1 METIAGFF
9 RDGGIFMYFILA
21 VAVVGTAII
30 ADRVMTLIVRNKV
43 DSHALWKRVSKH
55 IAEGEFDKAMS
66 ACRGD
71 APLLR
76 TMEAAVSAA
85 RMGEKEA
92 QSAVDEASIEV
103 IPTIDKRIHYLL
115 TLANISTLFGLLG
128 TIHGLI
134 QAFSAV
140 ASAEASQKA
149 ALLASGISIALYNT
163 AFGIGV
169 AILFLVMYSVLMS
182 RANRLI
188 DEIDAYSL
196 KIVNMIGRSGKGG
209 AKAD

>member
-21 VAVVGTAII
+21 VAVVGVAII
-30 ADRVMTLIVRNKV
+30 ADRVLSLIIRNKV
-43 DSHALWKRVSKH
+43 DSHALWKKISKH
-55 IAEGEFDKAMS
+55 VADGDFDKART
-66 ACRGD
+66 ACQGD

-76 TMEAAVSAA
+76 TMEAAVSVAGK
-85 RMGEKEA
+85 GEKEA
-92 QSAVDEASIEV
+92 QNAVDEASLEL

-115 TLANISTLFGLLG
+115 TLANISTLLGLLG

-134 QAFSAV
+134 MAFSAV
-140 ASAEASQKA
+140 ASAEASQKS
-149 ALLASGISIALYNT
+149 ALLATGISIALYNT

-169 AILFLVMYSVLMS
+169 AIFFLLMYSVLMS

>member
-1 METIAGFF
+1 METIAAFF
-9 RDGGIFMYFILA
+9 RDGGTFMYFILT
-21 VAVVGTAII
+21 VAVIGIAII
-30 ADRVMTLIVRNKV
+30 VDRVINLIIRNKI

-55 IAEGEFDKAMS
+55 IADGDFDKART
-66 ACRGD
+66 ACKGD

-76 TMEAAVSAA
+76 TMEAAVSVAG
-85 RMGEKEA
+85 MGEKET
-92 QSAVDEASIEV
+92 QRAVDEASLEV
-103 IPTIDKRIHYLL
+103 IPTIDTRIHYLL

-134 QAFSAV
+134 MAFSAV
-140 ASAEASQKA
+140 ASAEASQKSS
-149 ALLASGISIALYNT
+149 LLASGIAIALYNT

-169 AILFLVMYSVLMS
+169 AIIFLVMYSVLMS

-188 DEIDAYSL
+188 DEIDTYSL
-196 KIVNMIGRSGKGG
+196 KIVNMIGRSGIGG

>member
-30 ADRVMTLIVRNKV
+30 VDRVMALIVRNKV

-55 IAEGEFDKAMS
+55 IVDGDFDKART

-85 RMGEKEA
+85 GMGEKEA
-92 QSAVDEASIEV
+92 QSAVDETSLEV

-149 ALLASGISIALYNT
+149 ALLASGIAIALYNT

-196 KIVNMIGRSGKGG
+196 KVVNMIGRSGKGG

>member
-21 VAVVGTAII
+21 VGVVGVAII
-30 ADRVMTLIVRNKV
+30 ADRVLSLIIRNKV
-43 DSHALWKRVSKH
+43 DSHALWKKVSKH
-55 IAEGEFDKAMS
+55 IADGDFDKART
-66 ACRGD
+66 ACKGD

-85 RMGEKEA
+85 GRGEKET
-92 QSAVDEASIEV
+92 QNAVDEASLEL

-134 QAFSAV
+134 LAFSAV
-140 ASAEASQKA
+140 ASAEASQKS
-149 ALLASGISIALYNT
+149 ALLATGISIALYNT

-169 AILFLVMYSVLMS
+169 AIVFLLMYSVLMS

-188 DEIDAYSL
+188 DELDAYSL

>member
-1 METIAGFF
+1 METIAAFF
-9 RDGGIFMYFILA
+9 RDGGTFMYFILA
-21 VAVVGTAII
+21 VAVIGIAII
-30 ADRVMTLIVRNKV
+30 VDRVMALIIRNKV

-55 IAEGEFDKAMS
+55 IADGDFDKART
-66 ACRGD
+66 ACKGD

-85 RMGEKEA
+85 GMGEKET
-92 QSAVDEASIEV
+92 QSAVDEASLEV

-128 TIHGLI
+128 TIQGLI

-140 ASAEASQKA
+140 ASAEAS
-149 ALLASGISIALYNT
+149 LYNT